1 MNKLSLFSGILGDD
15 LASEWCGI
23 ETVCCVEINEFSRR
37 VIKKHYPNMPIIEDV
52 RNVTKE
58 KVKEVSGC
66 KTINLISGGFPCQDV
81 STAGLRKGI
90 KEDTRSGLWIEYARV
105 INEFRPE
112 WVVAENVRGLLSIDN
127 GEGFRTILRD
137 FANMGYNVGWCVLRA
152 STYGAKHQRERI
164 FIVANSYC
172 QRFVTLSVQERIYK
186 EVSSKRFIYDVD
198 LFNYLQGITPI
209 CPDNLRATYGIP
221 ESMDEIKERIKALG
235 NSVVPQQIYPIYR
248 AIVDVENEI
257 KNGLFDK

>member
-15 LASEWCGI
+15 IASKWCGI
-23 ETVCCVEINEFSRR
+23 ETICCVEINEFCQK

-58 KVKEVSGC
+58 KVKEVSNC
-66 KTINLISGGFPCQDV
+66 ERVNIISGGFPCQDV

-90 KEDTRSGLWIEYARV
+90 KEDTRSGLWREYSR
-105 INEFRPE
+105 IIGEFRPE

-127 GEGFRTILRD
+127 GGGFREILRD
-137 FANMGYNVGWCVLRA
+137 FANLGYHVGWCVLRA
-152 STYGAKHQRERI
+152 STYGAKHQRERV
-164 FIVANSYC
+164 FIIANSYC
-172 QRFVTLSVQERIYK
+172 KRLITLSIQERIYK
-186 EVSSKRFIYDVD
+186 EVTSKRFCYDVG
-198 LFNYLQGITPI
+198 LFNYLQGFTPI

-221 ESMDEIKERIKALG
+221 NSLDEIKQRIKSLG

-248 AIVDVENEI
+248 AIVEVEQDI
-257 KNGLFDK
+257 KDGKF